1 MQMNAQR
8 AKQALGLLVRPT
20 VGRRSVEIAAHQV
33 AVDTKT
39 VARLADSA
47 FEREAADPGF
57 EPVAKAD
64 PHILFNAVAQA
75 YETDLNVVERAAQ
88 ARFTSWFAL
97 ALIYMMYLIIAP
109 NSWFLLDIP
118 LVAPG
123 QPRWIAALPFLGWL
137 PVITV
142 GTLILARLAR
152 ASFWLY
158 QVKSRALVPFSA
170 WLQDPAA
177 WLGAPPSAL
186 LTALA
191 LAGTGAWLLDP
202 GTATAQTPPPGSGS
216 ASGSIGTAVTWLQTA
231 IHANDLSM
239 RWLSKLFPDA
249 ISVLGSNPASTG
261 SSTVGTDSLRPL
273 FQMFNSVI
281 LFIAA
286 AMMSV
291 HTIIGTAATA
301 HEGKVLGGRWN
312 TMWAPIRISLG
323 VASLAPVKGYCMA
336 QLLAVQVLMGGYAF
350 ADGLWSIYVANLV
363 APTSAVVAT
372 PSVDLG
378 DRVMAQILTNE
389 VCAKFVVAKKIN
401 VESSG
406 LTFWLYKVNPFS
418 EDRPAAAVPIQSKP
432 TADGGALWDYGTL
445 CGAVKLPVS
454 PDAVPPVGEQG
465 MVDYTVVAPAIK
477 AFDAARA
484 QLLGQLISSIRSS
497 GLVENIVS
505 AKMIGSFIAPDLGAM
520 KDQYSKVREAA
531 TKYNADLIAAAKTM
545 ADALDTKTRAQFIA
559 QSVQLGW
566 ASAGA
571 INAALVQLS
580 ASAFDH
586 AQSGLPEYHGPDLRR
601 LGNSDKEL
609 QGAIDLTQV
618 LIGAM
623 GSAGALENGNA
634 AAAFGMTESGDIVER
649 VFKSPIN
656 GLARWVSGR
665 FPLDETNPMA
675 TIQSEGQAILI
686 AGEAALLTYGGI
698 RAALATAEKAG
709 ENGIS
714 NVTAAPQ
721 SGFLELARVGSPIIM
736 TIIGGM
742 LILGTVEAYIVP
754 MIPFVSWFFA
764 IIGCASFAVEFVIAA
779 PLAAFM
785 HVRMDG
791 DELIGPQQKP
801 FYSMLLGGAMRPT
814 LLLFGLF
821 LSTMVFSVMAGFL
834 NSTFGLAMSSAQG
847 NHITGVAGIL
857 GLMCLLM
864 YLHYQLAMRT
874 MELVHRVPA
883 MVSRLTGV
891 DDLDQDTHR
900 NSTSIAGAVV
910 GMVQRGGAH
919 VTNAAFTAGGPGGNG
934 DGRDGGGKPNRRG
947 GGEGGDP
954 STPAASV
961 SGASKL
967 AEGSFAAAD
976 KRPSANAEGGTSS
989 AGDGSS
995 IAEVES
1001 TNTDRD
1007 R

>member
-1 MQMNAQR
+1 MELNAKK

-20 VGRRSVEIAAHQV
+20 VGRRSIEMVAQQVVE
-33 AVDTKT
+33 DTKM
-39 VARLADSA
+39 VGRLANSA
-47 FEREAADPGF
+47 FEREAADHGF
-57 EPVAKAD
+57 EPVANAE
-64 PHILFNAVAQA
+64 PRVLFSAVAEA
-75 YETDLNVVERAAQ
+75 YEADLNVVEKTAQ
-88 ARFTSWFAL
+88 ARFTAWFAL
-97 ALIYMMYLIIAP
+97 ALLYVIYVIVAP
-109 NSWFLLDIP
+109 HSWFLLDIP
-118 LVAPG
+118 PVAPG
-123 QPRWIAALPFLGWL
+123 QPGWVSALPLLGWL
-137 PVITV
+137 PVIAI
-142 GTLILARLAR
+142 GALILARLAR

-158 QVKSRALVPFSA
+158 QVRSRALVPFSA
-170 WLQDPAA
+170 WLRDPAA

-186 LTALA
+186 MTTLV
-191 LAGTGAWLLDP
+191 LAGTGTWLLDP
-202 GTATAQTPPPGSGS
+202 SIAAAQATTTTSD
-216 ASGSIGTAVTWLQTA
+216 IGTAMTWLQTA

-249 ISVLGSNPASTG
+249 ISVLGSPAASS

-273 FQMFNSVI
+273 FQIFNSVI

-286 AMMSV
+286 AMMSI
-291 HTIIGTAATA
+291 HTVIGTAATA

-312 TMWAPIRISLG
+312 TMWMPIRISIG
-323 VASLAPVKGYCMA
+323 VASLAPVKGYCLA

-389 VCAKFVVAKKIN
+389 VCAKFVVAKKLN

-406 LTFWLYKVNPFS
+406 LTSWLDKINPFS
-418 EDRPAAAVPIQSKP
+418 EDRPAAVIPTQSKP
-432 TADGGALWDYGTL
+432 TTDGGALWDYGTL

-454 PDAVPPVGEQG
+454 PDAVAPTGEPG
-465 MVDYTVVAPAIK
+465 VVDYTVVAPAIK
-477 AFDAARA
+477 TFDTARA

-497 GLVENIVS
+497 GLVENVVN
-505 AKMIGSFIAPDLGAM
+505 ATMIGSDSAPDLTAM
-520 KDQYSKVREAA
+520 KGQYSKVRGAA
-531 TKYNADLIAAAKTM
+531 TKYNADLIAAAKTL
-545 ADALDTKTRAQFIA
+545 ADALDTKTRAQFVA

-580 ASAFDH
+580 ASAFDR

-601 LGNSDKEL
+601 ISKDSGKEL

-618 LIGAM
+618 LIGTM
-623 GSAGALENGNA
+623 GAAGAMESGNA
-634 AAAFGMTESGDIVER
+634 AAALGMTESGDIVER

-656 GLARWVSGR
+656 GLARWVSGK

-675 TIQSEGQAILI
+675 TIQSQGQAILI

-709 ENGIS
+709 ENGVS
-714 NVTAAPQ
+714 NITAAPQ

-764 IIGCASFAVEFVIAA
+764 VIGCASFAIEFVIAA

-801 FYSMLLGGAMRPT
+801 FYSMLFGGAMRPT

-821 LSTMVFSVMAGFL
+821 SSTMVFSVMAGFL

-864 YLHYQLAMRT
+864 YLHYQLAVRC

-883 MVSRLTGV
+883 MVSRLIGV

-900 NSTSIAGAVV
+900 NSQSISGAVV
-910 GMVQRGGAH
+910 GLVQRGGAH
-919 VTNAAFTAGGPGGNG
+919 VTNAAFTAGGPGGDR
-934 DGRDGGGKPNRRG
+934 DGGGNGGGKPNRV

-954 STPAASV
+954 ATPAASV
-961 SGASKL
+961 SGASKIGD
-967 AEGSFAAAD
+967 GSVAAAD
-976 KRPSANAEGGTSS
+976 QRPSANAEGGTPSA
-989 AGDGSS
+989 AGDSGSGGS
-995 IAEVES
+995 IAKVEDA
-1001 TNTDRD
+1001 NTDRD